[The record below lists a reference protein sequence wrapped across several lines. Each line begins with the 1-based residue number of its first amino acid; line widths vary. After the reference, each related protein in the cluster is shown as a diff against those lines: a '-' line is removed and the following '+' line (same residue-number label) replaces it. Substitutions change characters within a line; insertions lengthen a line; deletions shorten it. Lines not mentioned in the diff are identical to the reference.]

1 MIDLTFRGEYD
12 YAVDDRGR
20 TLLPPSFKTALGET
34 VVIGRGAE
42 GQLWIYP
49 KESFERKLQQMQQAQ
64 QQAVDD
70 DRHGDF
76 ETGLR
81 FWLAAQEVSFDKQNR
96 LAIPGLMRK
105 QAGINSSVIVVGN
118 GDRVELWN
126 PDQYE
131 QTYTEWVTDYKGHK
145 DNYSAM
151 RKAGLRP

>member
-1 MIDLTFRGEYD
+1 MINLTFRGEYD

-20 TLLPPSFKTALGET
+20 TLVPPAFKAALSDT
-34 VVIGRGAE
+34 IVIGRGAE

-49 KESFERKLQQMQQAQ
+49 KTTFAQRLEQMQQASEEEQ
-64 QQAVDD
+64 N
-70 DRHGDF
+70 GDF

-81 FWLAAQEVSFDKQNR
+81 FWLAAQEVTFDKQGR

-126 PDQYE
+126 PDRYD
-131 QTYTEWVTDYKGHK
+131 QTYTEWVADYKDHK
-145 DNYSAM
+145 DNYTAM

>member
-20 TLLPPSFKTALGET
+20 TLVPPSFKAGLSEA

-49 KESFERKLQQMQQAQ
+49 KDRFEQKLQQMQQA
-64 QQAVDD
+64 ADD
-70 DRHGDF
+70 DQDGDF

-81 FWLAAQEVSFDKQNR
+81 FWLAAQEVAFDKQGR

-105 QAGINSSVIVVGN
+105 QAGINSTVIVVGN
-118 GDRVELWN
+118 GDRVEFWN
-126 PDQYE
+126 PDRYE
-131 QTYTEWVTDYKGHK
+131 QTYTEWVADYKDHK